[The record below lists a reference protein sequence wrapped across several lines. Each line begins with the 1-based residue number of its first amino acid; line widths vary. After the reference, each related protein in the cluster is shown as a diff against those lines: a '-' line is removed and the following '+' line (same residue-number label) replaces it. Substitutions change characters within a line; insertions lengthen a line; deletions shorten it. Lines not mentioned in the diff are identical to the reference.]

1 MTSLTSLLRVTR
13 PDRLFLCSA
22 LAVLVA
28 SVMLHSVAQ
37 AQLVNGRFVTSLYTW
52 EKFDTVNS
60 SKTYLRGFQTVQLA
74 VAQGDVS
81 LNTYLQGAINT
92 DGSVGLVRAY
102 NLYLRWANIGKAV
115 DVSLGRQA
123 VYAGAANGTIDGISA
138 RLRLLKDRVTVTGFG
153 GAAPSRDFSGVRKD
167 YHDNLNF
174 GGQVVTTAI
183 PGARVGVS
191 YMNRREKRDPYWTLR
206 ARDSSF
212 NAAPYYVTFQPEA
225 EELLSGDAY
234 YNYGELFSVYGRY
247 DYDLNES
254 KTARIQA
261 GGRVNVSPEVALTA
275 DYMHRLPRVSFNSI
289 FSAFTLNAVDEIEG
303 GVEYSFSRLVRA
315 FARVASVS
323 YSDEKSAR
331 WTVGVNAGYGSAS
344 YSGSNGYAGELQSV
358 TLQGSYPMLNNM
370 VVPSAGLSFASYRL
384 SPQDSRNDA
393 WSVVLGATVRPSR
406 TFSFDVQG
414 QWMTNRVYARDLRAL
429 VKLNYWFAERLSLF
443 GQEVQQ

>member
-1 MTSLTSLLRVTR
+1 MCGA
-13 PDRLFLCSA
+13 LFL
-22 LAVLVA
+22 LAA
-28 SVMLHSVAQ
+28 PFMLHSRAQ

-60 SKTYLRGFQTVQLA
+60 SKTYLRGFQNVQLA
-74 VAQGDVS
+74 VAEGDVS
-81 LNTYLQGAINT
+81 LNTFLQGAVNT

-115 DVSLGRQA
+115 DVTLGRQA
-123 VYAGAANGTIDGISA
+123 VYAGAGYGTIDGVSA
-138 RLRLLKDRVTVTGFG
+138 RLRLLHDRVTVTGFG

-191 YMNRREKRDPYWTLR
+191 YMNRREQRDPYWTLR

-212 NAAPYYVTFQPEA
+212 NAVPYYVTFQPEA
-225 EELLSGDAY
+225 EELVSGDASY
-234 YNYGELFSVYGRY
+234 TYAELFSVYGRY
-247 DYDLNES
+247 DYDLHDS

-275 DYMHRLPRVSFNSI
+275 DYMHRLPRVSYNSI

-303 GVEYSFSRLVRA
+303 GVEYGFSRLVRG
-315 FARVASVS
+315 FARLASVS
-323 YSDEKSAR
+323 YSDERSTR
-331 WTVGVNAGYGSAS
+331 WTIGVNAGYGSAS
-344 YSGSNGYAGELQSV
+344 YSGSNGYAGELQSF
-358 TLQGSYPMLNNM
+358 TLQGMYPLLDNM
-370 VVPSAGLSFASYRL
+370 VVPSAGISFASYRL
-384 SPQDSRNDA
+384 SPEDSRNDA
-393 WSVVLGATVRPSR
+393 WSIVLGGTVRPSR

-414 QWMTNRVYARDLRAL
+414 QWMTNTVYARDLRAL

-443 GQEVQQ
+443 GQEVRP